1 MVLSTLER
9 DQMRAD
15 VLDITGA
22 GSGLSVSIT
31 LLRGTQTIAAQNVR
45 LYGLGAGTRTGDGTE
60 SAQTS
65 IRVVGSPSL
74 NIRARDRFFYDS
86 VHYEVEAVL
95 PQRQIA
101 TTAQVRS
108 LQ

>member
-1 MVLSTLER
+1 MVLSTQER
-9 DQMRAD
+9 DQLRAD

-22 GSGLSVSIT
+22 GSGLSVSIA
-31 LLRGTQTIAAQNVR
+31 LQRGSSVVAAQHVR
-45 LYGLGAGTRTGDGTE
+45 LYGAGASTAAGEGTE

-74 NIRARDRFFYDS
+74 DIRARDRF
-86 VHYEVEAVL
+86 VHNGVAYEVVAVL

>member
-1 MVLSTLER
+1 
-9 DQMRAD
+9 MRAD

-22 GSGLSVSIT
+22 GSGLSVSLT
-31 LLRGTQTIAAQNVR
+31 LLRGNSTLAAQDVR
-45 LYGLGAGTRTGDGTE
+45 LYGAGASTAAGEGTE
-60 SAQTS
+60 SAQMS
-65 IRVVGSPSL
+65 IRVVGSPTL
-74 NIRARDRFFYDS
+74 DIRARDRFTHNAVS
-86 VHYEVEAVL
+86 YEVVAVM